1 MEIERTKVMTAKELK
16 NKTGAALRYVAK
28 GGKVLVTMRGKRIAY
43 ISHPNLQKGMS
54 EQLIL
59 RNFNEAWNDI
69 EETLEKTV
77 PFFKSWREAENWSRR
92 RSTGSVQEGERQ
104 K

>member
-1 MEIERTKVMTAKELK
+1 MEMERTKVMTAKELK

-28 GGKVLVTMRGKRIAY
+28 GGKVLVTMRGKPIAF
-43 ISHPNLQKGMS
+43 ISHPNLQKGIS
-54 EQLIL
+54 EQPML
-59 RNFNEAWNDI
+59 RTFNEAWKDI

-92 RSTGSVQEGERQ
+92 RSTGSVQESER
-104 K
+104 KK